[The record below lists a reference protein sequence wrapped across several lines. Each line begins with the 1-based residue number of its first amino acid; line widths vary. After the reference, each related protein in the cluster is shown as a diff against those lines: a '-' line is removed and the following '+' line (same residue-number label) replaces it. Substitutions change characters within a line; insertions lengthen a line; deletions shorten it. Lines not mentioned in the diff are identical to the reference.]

1 MSPPEVRVGLIGFG
15 TVGRSYIDAFVQR
28 RYALEQAARVRL
40 TLAEIAVREPRR
52 EDCAIAGAR
61 LHNDAA
67 QLANNPNID
76 IVVEASGAPAA
87 SSWILSALER
97 GAAVVTA
104 NKRALATHAPLLEA
118 LARRR
123 PGLYCEA
130 SVAAAVPIVR
140 ALRDS
145 LEGEEVRAIRGVLNG
160 TSTHV
165 LSGIE
170 QGHSFVGALADAR
183 RLKVCEADSQLD
195 LSGADAAHKLAI
207 LCTLAWSE
215 PLSLDQI
222 TIEGIGLA
230 IEQSVRRA
238 AARNTRVRLVAAATR
253 RDGRT
258 TAVVRPVTLAA
269 DDPLAA
275 ATGVANVVEVETA
288 LAGTLRWTGPGAGG
302 AATASALLAD
312 TLAAARWLA
321 PTPAQRVAA

>member
-1 MSPPEVRVGLIGFG
+1 MSPPDVRIGVIGFG
-15 TVGRSYIDAFVQR
+15 TVGRSYIDAFVR
-28 RYALEQAARVRL
+28 RRVALEQAARVRL
-40 TLAEIAVREPRR
+40 TLAEVAVRDPRSD
-52 EDCAIAGAR
+52 DCTVAGAR
-61 LHNDAA
+61 VHNDAA
-67 QLANNPNID
+67 QLASNPAID
-76 IVVEASGAPAA
+76 LIVEVSGAAEA
-87 SSWILSALER
+87 SSWIATALTR

-104 NKRALATHAPLLEA
+104 NKRALATDHALLRA
-118 LARRR
+118 LAERR

-165 LSGIE
+165 LSAIE

-183 RLKVCEADSQLD
+183 RLGFCEADAQID

-215 PLSLDQI
+215 PLSLDRI
-222 TIEGIGLA
+222 TVEGISMA
-230 IEQSVRRA
+230 IEHSVRRA
-238 AARNTRVRLVAAATR
+238 ATRDTRVRLIAAASR
-253 RDGRT
+253 HEGRT
-258 TAVVRPVTLAA
+258 TAFVGPATLVA

-312 TLAAARWLA
+312 TLSAARWLA
-321 PTPAQRVAA
+321 PTRTQRAAA